1 MPFHPTF
8 TGLENAE
15 ALIFMDCG
23 GHDRWVLANDSLAND
38 FRIDTITYGIMNQ
51 PAARKQLRGELADI
65 LDAHEVREDVMTLR
79 WLRVIA
85 KVHGAHGNTDSFS
98 LAVVKCPRGHDCK
111 LNIATAKN
119 EPRRRLNRR
128 LANLQHRAYQ
138 ITGRTES
145 GRTIASPGLQP
156 KAAANSG
163 RFDSGPFVLQRDGE
177 CGSVLMRRRI
187 ASGVEFDLQICA
199 HARKKRCSGVKPSM
213 SGGRPFCESAFSS
226 AAYAIDRPPR
236 SARFSPS
243 VSFPLTCTESSTVYA
258 SNCDATRPVPFLNLS
273 RSDVVHQ
280 FFRLPCAS
288 NWAP

>member
-23 GHDRWVLANDSLAND
+23 GHDRWLLAHDSLAND

-85 KVHGAHGNTDSFS
+85 KVHRAHGNTDSFS

-119 EPRRRLNRR
+119 ERGAGSTGASRTCSSEPTRLQVEPNQVAPLRRQVCNQRRR
-128 LANLQHRAYQ
+128 QTRAGS
-138 ITGRTES
+138 TADRS
-145 GRTIASPGLQP
+145 FSNVMAS
-156 KAAANSG
+156 A
-163 RFDSGPFVLQRDGE
+163 D
-177 CGSVLMRRRI
+177 
-187 ASGVEFDLQICA
+187 
-199 HARKKRCSGVKPSM
+199 RC
-213 SGGRPFCESAFSS
+213 
-226 AAYAIDRPPR
+226 
-236 SARFSPS
+236 
-243 VSFPLTCTESSTVYA
+243 
-258 SNCDATRPVPFLNLS
+258 
-273 RSDVVHQ
+273 
-280 FFRLPCAS
+280 
-288 NWAP
+288 